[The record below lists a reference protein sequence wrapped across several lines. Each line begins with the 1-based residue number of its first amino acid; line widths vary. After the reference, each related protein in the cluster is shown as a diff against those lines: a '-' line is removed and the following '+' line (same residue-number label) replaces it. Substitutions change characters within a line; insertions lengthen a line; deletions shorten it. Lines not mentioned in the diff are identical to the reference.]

1 MGQMPKRFRGLRW
14 KLTLSYTVV
23 TVATLLVVEILLLVG
38 ISYLFL
44 NSNILPSVLVY
55 AVENFINPQVATYL
69 DEPEPDVESLTSWLE
84 DAFAEGLTFRSSQS
98 PRIVF
103 ELGELEQ
110 DTTLIVLD
118 QNLNRLTS
126 IPKPVE
132 SLSNDIYEG
141 AAQLFE
147 AARQGETDPQ
157 KTSHI
162 SDGYLTTA
170 VPVTDDDGS
179 VLGVVAMFMPY
190 PPAGAFTQGLSLIA
204 FSLILFTVATG
215 IVGTVFGY
223 LTARGLTGRLRAVSR
238 AASSWSKG
246 DFSVFI
252 QDRSG
257 DEIGQ
262 LALKFN
268 RMAEQLQNLLKAKQE
283 FATIEERNRL
293 ARDLHDS
300 VKQQVF
306 ATVMQIGAARA
317 MVDEDPEAVVERLNE
332 AEHLARQAQDELAII
347 IRELRPVSLQE
358 KGLLQAIKEYIDSWS
373 RINDITAEI
382 RSRGEYSLHLEI
394 EQTLFRITQEA
405 LSNIAKHSEATHV
418 KAQLVV
424 EHGEISL
431 EISDNG
437 KGFDVSAAEG
447 NGMGL
452 RSMRERMEALG
463 GSLHLESTLGQGT
476 NLIARLPLTKVT
488 PQ

>member
-1 MGQMPKRFRGLRW
+1 MLKIFRGLRW

-69 DEPEPDVESLTSWLE
+69 DNPEPDIQSLSIWLE
-84 DAFAEGLTFRSSQS
+84 DAFAEGLTFRSSQN
-98 PRIVF
+98 PKLKF

-118 QNLNRLTS
+118 KNLDRLTS

-147 AARQGETDPQ
+147 AARLGETEPQ
-157 KTSHI
+157 KISQI
-162 SDGYLTTA
+162 SDGFLTTA
-170 VPVTDDDGS
+170 VPVTDDEGS

-190 PPAGAFTQGLSLIA
+190 PPVGAFTQGLSLIA
-204 FSLILFTVATG
+204 FSLILFTLATG
-215 IVGTVFGY
+215 VVGTVFGY
-223 LTARGLTGRLRAVSR
+223 FTARGLTGRLRSVSR
-238 AASSWSKG
+238 AASSWSQG

-262 LALKFN
+262 LARQFN
-268 RMAEQLQNLLKAKQE
+268 RMAEQLQNLLKTKQE
-283 FATIEERNRL
+283 LATMEERNRL

-306 ATVMQIGAARA
+306 ATVMQVGAARA
-317 MVDEDPEAVVERLNE
+317 MVNEDSQAVVEHLNE

-358 KGLLQAIKEYIDSWS
+358 KGLPQALKEHFDSWS
-373 RINDITAEI
+373 RINEITAEI
-382 RSRGEYSLHLEI
+382 RSRGEYSPPLEI

-418 KAQLVV
+418 EAQLVV
-424 EHGEISL
+424 EHDEISL

-437 KGFDVSAAEG
+437 KGFDVSSAEG

-463 GSLHLESTLGQGT
+463 GSLRLESTFGQGT
-476 NLIARLPLTKVT
+476 RLIARLPPTKGT
-488 PQ
+488 P